1 MVFATRWIVRQLFVK
16 AYKFPDESSA
26 LEILVE
32 INTGEYE
39 TMNTNK
45 NRNWQSIAL
54 SVGALMLMSAP
65 VAFAQDNMGNSNS
78 SSQQPQ
84 TQTQSSTSQ
93 SGNASSTDTTT
104 ARTRTVSNGEKIKL
118 NGVVVKRDADTFTVR
133 DTTGVDTVVRL
144 NDATQIAER
153 KGNPF
158 RRAKNYGA
166 TSILRGLS
174 VDVEGNGDAAGQV
187 VARSVKFSDT
197 EYKVAQSIE
206 ARVNPVEG
214 RIGTAENRLGQV
226 EQNAQRLSGQLS
238 ELEAV
243 SNAARGGAKAAQ
255 ETADTA
261 IAGVNTT
268 NERISALDDYT
279 VQNTVTVN
287 FKSGSSRIAPEVK
300 TQLDDLAKQALA
312 AKGYVI
318 EVAGFTDSVGNK
330 ELNRRLST
338 QRADAVVRYLVEN
351 HNIPLRRIITPFGYA
366 DTQAVADNKTRD
378 GRAQNRRVEVKI
390 LVSKGL
396 TQPSPTVT
404 RPTTSSLLP

>member
-1 MVFATRWIVRQLFVK
+1 M
-16 AYKFPDESSA
+16 
-26 LEILVE
+26 
-32 INTGEYE
+32 
-39 TMNTNK
+39 MNTK
-45 NRNWQSIAL
+45 NRKLQSLAL
-54 SVGALMLMSAP
+54 SAGALMLMSAP
-65 VAFAQDNMGNSNS
+65 VVFAQDNMGGS
-78 SSQQPQ
+78 SKQPQ
-84 TQTQSSTSQ
+84 MQTQGSTSQ
-93 SGNASSTDTTT
+93 TDNTT
-104 ARTRTVSNGEKIKL
+104 ARTRTVSNGEKVKL
-118 NGVVVKRDADTFTVR
+118 SGVVVRRDADTFTMR
-133 DTTGVDTVVRL
+133 DATGVDTVVRL
-144 NDATQIAER
+144 NDATQIVER

-174 VDVEGNGDAAGQV
+174 VDVEGAGDAAGQV
-187 VARSVKFSDT
+187 VAKSVKFSDT
-197 EYKVAQSIE
+197 EYKVAQSID

-214 RIGTAENRLGQV
+214 RVGSAENRIGQV
-226 EQNAQRLSGQLS
+226 EQNAQRLSGQIS

-255 ETADTA
+255 ETADVA
-261 IAGVNTT
+261 IAGVNST
-268 NERISALDDYT
+268 NERISALDDYA

-287 FKSGSSRIAPEVK
+287 FKSGSSRLAPESK

-338 QRADAVVRYLVEN
+338 QRADAVVRYLAEN

-366 DTQAVADNKTRD
+366 DAQAVADNKSRE

-396 TQPSPTVT
+396 TQPAPTVT
-404 RPTTSSLLP
+404 RPNSTTSSTNP